1 MACAW
6 LLPKITLMSC
16 TYSCGYPV
24 AGFRERVVC
33 KAVKRLLF
41 AGRMTGR
48 ATMAN
53 DCSVLGD
60 GVAKVIECLGLR
72 MHGIDT
78 VSSEPS

>member
-1 MACAW
+1 M
-6 LLPKITLMSC
+6 LPKITPMSC

-24 AGFRERVVC
+24 AGFRERAVC

-41 AGRMTGR
+41 AGKMNGSARGR

-53 DCSVLGD
+53 DCSVLED
-60 GVAKVIECLGLR
+60 GAAKVIECLGLR
-72 MHGIDT
+72 MHKIDT